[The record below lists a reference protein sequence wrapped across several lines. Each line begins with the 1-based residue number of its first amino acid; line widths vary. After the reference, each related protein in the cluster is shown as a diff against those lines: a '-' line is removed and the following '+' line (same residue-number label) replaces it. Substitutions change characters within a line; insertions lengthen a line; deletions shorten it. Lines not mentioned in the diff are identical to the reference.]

1 MTRTAGYHYPEK
13 PDWTD
18 GPVYEGDRY
27 DRPTRAEAERDEHE
41 SGPPRKL
48 SPEERADFDK
58 RWGLDK
64 PPWRESKKD
73 AHEHAEEHLETE
85 VKQGLVGQG
94 ARQDYPN
101 NQDQWDYG
109 FLDAAHGMPAHLH
122 DPHGFG
128 LKEGD
133 DEAYLDGHQTRKNH
147 TPARIAAMGDGS
159 FTDGKI
165 VGQCP
170 GCTKPI
176 RKHKTAHGDELRHL
190 HNNHVRCFGE
200 AKTAGGADLPAAAG
214 EAAAEDVPG
223 VGNALR
229 AADVGGKALN
239 GIEHEL
245 EKTPDMWAYR
255 AESALQMYADYLGR
269 PDANNP
275 TGRGPDEYKAN
286 TWDAFQRTRP
296 MQSGEDR
303 GINTPVLPAEPIK
316 TRNINTPTR
325 GLEGRED
332 DLRHSDDDDDE
343 D

>member
-1 MTRTAGYHYPEK
+1 VTRTAGYHYPDK

-18 GPVYEGDRY
+18 GPVYDDDRY

-41 SGPPRKL
+41 SGSPRKL
-48 SPEERADFDK
+48 SPEERAEFDK

-73 AHEHAEEHLETE
+73 AHEHEEDHLETE
-85 VKQGLVGQG
+85 LKQGLVGQG
-94 ARQDYPN
+94 SLN
-101 NQDQWDYG
+101 
-109 FLDAAHGMPAHLH
+109 
-122 DPHGFG
+122 
-128 LKEGD
+128 
-133 DEAYLDGHQTRKNH
+133 
-147 TPARIAAMGDGS
+147 DGS

-170 GCTKPI
+170 GCMKPI

-200 AKTAGGADLPAAAG
+200 AKTAGGADLPAAG

-223 VGNALR
+223 VGTALK
-229 AADVGGKALN
+229 AADIGGKALN

-255 AESALQMYADYLGR
+255 AESALQLHADYLGR

-275 TGRGPDEYKAN
+275 TGRGPDEYKAR
-286 TWDAFQRTRP
+286 TWNAYETTRP
-296 MQSGEDR
+296 MQSIEDR
-303 GINTPVLPAEPIK
+303 NVNTPVLPAEPIK

-325 GLEGRED
+325 GLQGRED
-332 DLRHSDDDDDE
+332 DLRHSEDDDDDE